1 MTQSSLRGGP
11 DPMARAAVVSVPAR
25 SVARPWLSHST
36 RRLMFGYTL
45 LAPAALYVVLL
56 VGAPFLFSLYL
67 AVSDANVGD
76 PIAHFIGL
84 ENFQI
89 MYTLAAETL
98 TRLPPGP
105 AGSIPMCV
113 FLNTSGFVSSVVR

>member
-25 SVARPWLSHST
+25 TVARPWLTHGT

-45 LAPAALYVVLL
+45 LAPAALYVLLL
-56 VGAPFLFSLYL
+56 VAAPFLFSLYL

-84 ENFQI
+84 ENFR
-89 MYTLAAETL
+89 AAW
-98 TRLPPGP
+98 
-105 AGSIPMCV
+105 
-113 FLNTSGFVSSVVR
+113 